1 MQTARD
7 IAIKYITEGT
17 NRYNAAQGFADKKNA
32 YSLYVKGIE
41 SLIAVDKRLIF
52 FFYFSL
58 IFKYRGV
65 Q

>member
-41 SLIAVDKRLIF
+41 SLIGVAKRLIF
-52 FFYFSL
+52 FFPSL
-58 IFKYRGV
+58 
-65 Q
+65 